1 MYNSGIL
8 ISPNLS
14 LVYSFIASIH
24 MPVPT
29 FCSCILIISLHAVIL
44 FLYIF
49 SIVAMV
55 RKLLAC
61 QKHTWA
67 DSLGQLTSSH
77 WGKCALS
84 CSVFYL
90 LFFWITRVVC
100 WDTCSGSTHSQLPR
114 RWLCNPGPAQSTA
127 IQPCS
132 AKLKS
137 LMKLNS
143 DFHCFILL
151 LFPVLKF
158 LSEKFRKEGWLG
170 HSWIWRFLG
179 FLAR

>member
-1 MYNSGIL
+1 ML

-14 LVYSFIASIH
+14 LVHSFIAPCLSPICQSLLSAA
-24 MPVPT
+24 V
-29 FCSCILIISLHAVIL
+29 SWIISLHAVIFL
-44 FLYIF
+44 LYIF

-61 QKHTWA
+61 QKHPWA
-67 DSLGQLTSSH
+67 DSLRYLSSSH

-84 CSVFYL
+84 CSVFYI
-90 LFFWITRVVC
+90 LFFWITRVGC
-100 WDTCSGSTHSQLPR
+100 WDICSGSTHSQLPR
-114 RWLCNPGPAQSTA
+114 TWLCNPDPAQPTA

-143 DFHCFILL
+143 AFHCFILL

-158 LSEKFRKEGWLG
+158 LLE
-170 HSWIWRFLG
+170 FLQKRG
-179 FLAR
+179 LVRPQLDL